1 MNVKI
6 FGEIHMMKRLP
17 LLLII
22 AGVLFL
28 GFGGYQ
34 YFNTK
39 QLQNES
45 LEEAQQV
52 LSKNNVGIGQ
62 SAKAASNILVADFK
76 PEIGDVVGILEIP
89 RIEAELPIVEG
100 TDEDELEKGVGHYR
114 SSAYPLQNEQIV
126 LSGHRDTVFRKMSEV
141 KIGDELIVKLPYGTF
156 TYVIEGTKIV
166 EADDTTIIKST
177 SPNEELVLTTCYPF
191 SYVGNAPDR
200 YIVTAKPKVD

>member
-1 MNVKI
+1 MI
-6 FGEIHMMKRLP
+6 KRLS
-17 LLLII
+17 
-22 AGVLFL
+22 VLFL
-28 GFGGYQ
+28 IAGLVILSLGGYE
-34 YFNTK
+34 YFKTK
-39 QLQNES
+39 HVQKETLK
-45 LEEAQQV
+45 EAHTLLNKQT
-52 LSKNNVGIGQ
+52 LSQ
-62 SAKAASNILVADFK
+62 SSEKINIDDFK
-76 PEIGDVVGILEIP
+76 PDVGEVVGTLTIP
-89 RIEAELPIVEG
+89 SIDAELPIVEG
-100 TDEDELEKGVGHYR
+100 TDEDELENGVGHYK

-126 LSGHRDTVFRKMSEV
+126 LSGHRDTVFRKMGEV